1 MIEDIELGPI
11 EFILFECDY
20 WVGLYLFGL
29 DLGLVYF
36 WVEFELDFLLG
47 LVKFV

>member
-11 EFILFECDY
+11 EFILYECDY

-29 DLGLVYF
+29 ADLILNCMFIWVGLGLS
-36 WVEFELDFLLG
+36 LFLG
-47 LVKFV
+47 